1 MHCRHEPE
9 RAKASF
15 QPTRKD
21 EKEFAS
27 LIILH
32 FVGRAPGKGNRN
44 CKCKEAEVLNRK
56 QVTLDTQQK
65 CVESHQSLP
74 NLAVVTCMFS
84 L

>member
-1 MHCRHEPE
+1 MHCRRGPQ

-15 QPTRKD
+15 QPTHKD

-27 LIILH
+27 LLILC
-32 FVGRAPGKGNRN
+32 FVGKAPGKGNGN
-44 CKCKEAEVLNRK
+44 CKCKEVGVLSRK
-56 QVTLDTQQK
+56 QVTLNTQQK

-74 NLAVVTCMFS
+74 NLAVVICTFS